1 MRVQINCK
9 IVFHALWLAG
19 ALFVLSGCGKKVT
32 EVTGTVKMKG
42 QPITLGEI
50 SFIGE
55 DGSLDTS
62 QIQNGAYAM
71 HRAPV
76 GKVKIT
82 VKSIQPVPY
91 VNRRG
96 GMKNAP
102 DSGEA
107 LKTPES
113 ESNAKN
119 VEVPKKYNDQETTDL
134 TYEVKSGKQEY
145 NIDLT
150 P

>member
-1 MRVQINCK
+1 MRVLFSQKNI
-9 IVFHALWLAG
+9 FRALWLAG
-19 ALFVLSGCGKKVT
+19 GLFILSGCGQKVT
-32 EVTGTVKMKG
+32 EVTGTVKMTG
-42 QPITLGEI
+42 QPVTLGEI

-55 DGSLDTS
+55 DGRLDTS
-62 QIQNGAYAM
+62 QIQNGAYAL

-107 LKTPES
+107 LRTPES

-119 VEVPKKYNDQETTDL
+119 VEVPKKYNDADTTDL